1 MRIQWRTLVLPLA
14 SDPQVV
20 ETAYLKLCVRYGEN
34 GRFYHNLAH
43 IQHVLSH
50 IQPCLAQARNPAAL
64 QLAAWFHDAV
74 YDPQRHD
81 NEAQSAAYAR
91 RVLVDLGLAEADI
104 EEVARLIGLTAG
116 HKTAVSAG
124 SAQAVSDTD
133 GHILID
139 ADLAILAAEPA
150 QYDAYA
156 AAIRRE
162 YAHVPDA
169 AYRQGRAQALRQFS
183 ERPFLY
189 HLPAHRHWEAAAQAN
204 LRRELSALLDGK

>member
-1 MRIQWRTLVLPLA
+1 MLAQWQALVLPLA
-14 SDPQVV
+14 RDPQVV
-20 ETAYLKLCVRYGEN
+20 EAAFVDLCERYGEN

-50 IQPCLAQARNPAAL
+50 VRSCLAQARNPAAL
-64 QLAAWFHDAV
+64 QLAAWFHDVV
-74 YDPQRHD
+74 YDPRRHD
-81 NEAQSAAYAR
+81 NEAQSASYAR
-91 RVLVDLGLAEADI
+91 QILSEWGVPAADVAEA
-104 EEVARLIGLTAG
+104 ARLIGLTAG
-116 HKTAVSAG
+116 HKTATLAG
-124 SAQAVSDTD
+124 SVQAVSDTD
-133 GHILID
+133 GHIFID
-139 ADLAILAAEPA
+139 ADLAILATEPA

-156 AAIRRE
+156 AAIRQE

-204 LRRELSALLDGK
+204 LRRELSALLDEK